1 MNKLTTAKRL
11 DLILEYCNKKE
22 TKFLF
27 SNEIQRDVLPELSK
41 SEITLLLKKISSEP
55 KPVARVVFTEFAE
68 HIEENELT
76 DKFLQQGGYANIE
89 SKEKERIKR
98 KIYRDSMEFDNA
110 EVDLDL
116 ARKILQDYSKTKWYS
131 RLGFFIAIGLVMFE
145 LIRFVIE

>member
-11 DLILEYCNKKE
+11 DLILELCIKKE
-22 TKFLF
+22 NKFLF

-41 SEITLLLKKISSEP
+41 SEISLLLKKISKEP

-68 HIEENELT
+68 HIEKNELT
-76 DKFLQQGGYANIE
+76 DKFLQQGGYTNIE
-89 SKEKERIKR
+89 TKEKERIKR
-98 KIYRDSMEFDNA
+98 KIYRDSLEFDNA

-116 ARKILQDYSKTKWYS
+116 ARKILEDYSKTKWYS